1 MIVWFNCKI
10 TDNRLNPENIE
21 RYNLRNDNR
30 FDVARYSFASFAPL
44 APLVSKFIFN
54 LELADQHVGREQE
67 MEQWI
72 RKILPEDKIILH
84 WYRRDHIAQW
94 REFQE
99 EIKDIDDDLIFP
111 AGNEDHIFLDSN
123 IELFRKGLEHVRN
136 DPDPYAVLMTSHWPE
151 NFRAAY
157 VFGGTLKDDGD
168 YITYNMP
175 NNDAIRV
182 MKRTYFNQ
190 YIDAVQDPNMTV
202 FRTEHWNSIGLVNNK
217 FYIPTKEQFRH
228 FDGYAHV
235 QVGPDV
241 CPPLEIPVGFF
252 EGMNIAYGYN
262 KRLENAV
269 NINPAIDNLYTVDSI
284 DGTDYKFYQSELPAF
299 WQNHIKNLDL
309 NSTADEDQL
318 KIGYD
323 THLLSMSRIYIN
335 WFHVGH
341 VFNDTNWPPASWLNN
356 HTKKYLFT
364 DE

>member
-123 IELFRKGLEHVRN
+123 IELFRKGLEYVRN
-136 DPDPYAVLMTSHWPE
+136 DSDPYAVLMTSHWPE